1 MMLRKPGEVEALMA
15 EALGTFFLAFIG
27 GGAGILAPAAQGT
40 IIPALAHGFAL
51 FLAISV
57 IGRISG
63 GHVNPAV
70 TLSLASV
77 GRFPWAQVPW
87 YIIAQ
92 FVGAILAAFG
102 VEALYGKNASIAPT
116 IAAGVGGGTAFGAE
130 AIGAAFLV
138 IAVVA
143 AAADPRLNLPNG
155 WAAWVIGI
163 ALAAAI
169 FVVGPITGSTVNPA
183 LGLGPYLVDW
193 IQGTIKNFGWQEFFV
208 YGIAP
213 IVGGVIIAWL
223 YRFIAGTHREA
234 AR

>member
-1 MMLRKPGEVEALMA
+1 MLRKPGEVEALMA

-27 GGAGILAPAAQGT
+27 GGAGILAPPAQGT

-51 FLAISV
+51 FLAVSV
-57 IGRISG
+57 LGRISG
-63 GHVNPAV
+63 AHVNPAV
-70 TLSLASV
+70 TISLASV

-87 YIIAQ
+87 YIVAQ
-92 FVGAILAAFG
+92 FAGAILAAFG
-102 VEALYGKNASIAPT
+102 VTALYGKSASIAPV
-116 IAAGVGGGTAFGAE
+116 IAPGVGGGTAFGAE
-130 AIGAAFLV
+130 AIGATFLV

-169 FVVGPITGSTVNPA
+169 FVVGPITGATVNPA
-183 LGLGPYLVDW
+183 LGLGPYVVDW
-193 IQGTIKNFGWQEFFV
+193 LEGTVKTFGWLEFFV

-213 IVGGVIIAWL
+213 IVGGVVIAGL
-223 YRFIAGTHREA
+223 YRFIAGTHRDT

>member
-1 MMLRKPGEVEALMA
+1 MLRKPGEVEALMA

-27 GGAGILAPAAQGT
+27 GGAGILAPPAQGT
-40 IIPALAHGFAL
+40 LIPAFAHGFAL
-51 FLAISV
+51 FLAVSV
-57 IGRISG
+57 LGRISG
-63 GHVNPAV
+63 AHVNPAV
-70 TLSLASV
+70 TISLASV

-87 YIIAQ
+87 YIVAQ
-92 FVGAILAAFG
+92 FAGAILAAFG
-102 VEALYGKNASIAPT
+102 VTALYGKSASIAPV
-116 IAAGVGGGTAFGAE
+116 IAPGVGGGTAFGAE
-130 AIGAAFLV
+130 AIGATFLV

-169 FVVGPITGSTVNPA
+169 FVVGPITGATVNPA
-183 LGLGPYLVDW
+183 LGLGPYVVDW
-193 IQGTIKNFGWQEFFV
+193 IEGTIKTFGWLEFFV

-213 IVGGVIIAWL
+213 IVGGVVIAGL
-223 YRFIAGTHREA
+223 YRFIAGTHRDT

>member
-1 MMLRKPGEVEALMA
+1 MLRKPGEVEALLA

-57 IGRISG
+57 LGRVSG
-63 GHVNPAV
+63 AHVNPAV

-77 GRFPWAQVPW
+77 GRFLWAQVPV

-92 FVGAILAAFG
+92 FVGAIVAAFG

-130 AIGAAFLV
+130 AIGAMFLV
-138 IAVVA
+138 VAVVA
-143 AAADPRLNLPNG
+143 AAADPRLNLPDG

-183 LGLGPYLVDW
+183 LGLGPYLVNW
-193 IQGTIKNFGWQEFFV
+193 INGTLTDFGWLQFFV

-223 YRFIAGTHREA
+223 YRFIAGTHRETA
-234 AR
+234 S

>member
-1 MMLRKPGEVEALMA
+1 MLRKPGEVEALMA

-40 IIPALAHGFAL
+40 LIPALAHGFAL

-57 IGRISG
+57 VGRISG
-63 GHVNPAV
+63 AHVNPAV
-70 TLSLASV
+70 TISLASV
-77 GRFPWAQVPW
+77 GRFPWVQVPW

-92 FVGAILAAFG
+92 FVGAIVAAFG
-102 VEALYGKNASIAPT
+102 VNALYGKAASIAPV
-116 IAAGVGGGTAFGAE
+116 IAPGVGGGTAFGAE

-183 LGLGPYLVDW
+183 LGLGPYLVNW
-193 IQGTIKNFGWQEFFV
+193 IEGSLRNFGWLEVFV
-208 YGIAP
+208 YGLAP
-213 IVGGVIIAWL
+213 IVGGVIIAAL
-223 YRFIAGTHREA
+223 YRFIAGTHRDA

>member
-1 MMLRKPGEVEALMA
+1 MLRKPGEVEALMA

-27 GGAGILAPAAQGT
+27 GGASILAPATQGT

-51 FLAISV
+51 FLAVSV
-57 IGRISG
+57 LGRISG
-63 GHVNPAV
+63 AHVNPAV
-70 TLSLASV
+70 TISLASV

-87 YIIAQ
+87 YIVAQ
-92 FVGAILAAFG
+92 FAGAILAAFG
-102 VEALYGKNASIAPT
+102 VTALYGKSASIAPV
-116 IAAGVGGGTAFGAE
+116 IAPGVGGGTAFGAE
-130 AIGAAFLV
+130 AIGATFLV

-169 FVVGPITGSTVNPA
+169 FVVGPITGATVNPA

-193 IQGTIKNFGWQEFFV
+193 IEGTIKTFGWLEFFV

-213 IVGGVIIAWL
+213 IVGGVIIAGL
-223 YRFIAGTHREA
+223 YRFIAGTNRDT

>member
-1 MMLRKPGEVEALMA
+1 MLRKPGEVEALMA

-27 GGAGILAPAAQGT
+27 GGAGILAPPAQGT

-51 FLAISV
+51 FLAVSV
-57 IGRISG
+57 LGRISG
-63 GHVNPAV
+63 AHVNPAV
-70 TLSLASV
+70 TISLASV

-92 FVGAILAAFG
+92 FAGAILAAFG
-102 VEALYGKNASIAPT
+102 VEALYGKSASIAPV
-116 IAAGVGGGTAFGAE
+116 IAPGVGGGTAFGAE
-130 AIGAAFLV
+130 AIGATILV

-169 FVVGPITGSTVNPA
+169 FVVGPITGATVNPA
-183 LGLGPYLVDW
+183 LGLGPYVVDW
-193 IQGTIKNFGWQEFFV
+193 IEGTLKDFGWLQFFV

-213 IVGGVIIAWL
+213 IVGGVIIAGL
-223 YRFIAGTHREA
+223 YRFIAGTNRDT

>member
-27 GGAGILAPAAQGT
+27 GGAGILAPAAQGA

-57 IGRISG
+57 LGRVSG
-63 GHVNPAV
+63 AHVNPAV

-92 FVGAILAAFG
+92 FVGAIVAAFG
-102 VEALYGKNASIAPT
+102 VQALYGKNASIAPT

-130 AIGAAFLV
+130 AIGATFLV

-183 LGLGPYLVDW
+183 LGLGPYIVNW
-193 IQGTIKNFGWQEFFV
+193 INGTISNFGWLQFFV

-213 IVGGVIIAWL
+213 IVGGIIIAWL
-223 YRFIAGTHREA
+223 YRFIAGTHRDA

>member
-1 MMLRKPGEVEALMA
+1 MLRKPGEVEALMA

-27 GGAGILAPAAQGT
+27 GGAGILAPPAQGT

-51 FLAISV
+51 FLAVSV
-57 IGRISG
+57 LGRISG
-63 GHVNPAV
+63 AHVNPAV
-70 TLSLASV
+70 TISLASV

-87 YIIAQ
+87 YIVAQ
-92 FVGAILAAFG
+92 FAGAILAAFG
-102 VEALYGKNASIAPT
+102 VTALYGKSASIAPV
-116 IAAGVGGGTAFGAE
+116 IAPGVGGGTAFGAE
-130 AIGAAFLV
+130 AIGATFLV

-169 FVVGPITGSTVNPA
+169 FVVGPITGATVNPA
-183 LGLGPYLVDW
+183 LGLGPYVVDW
-193 IQGTIKNFGWQEFFV
+193 LEGTVKTFGWLEFFV

-213 IVGGVIIAWL
+213 IVGGVVIAGL
-223 YRFIAGTHREA
+223 YRFIAGTNRDT

>member
-1 MMLRKPGEVEALMA
+1 MLRKPGEVEALMA

-57 IGRISG
+57 LGRVSG
-63 GHVNPAV
+63 AHVNPAV
-70 TLSLASV
+70 TISLASV

-92 FVGAILAAFG
+92 FVGAIVAAFG
-102 VEALYGKNASIAPT
+102 VEALYGKSASIAPT

-169 FVVGPITGSTVNPA
+169 FVVGPITGSTV
-183 LGLGPYLVDW
+183 
-193 IQGTIKNFGWQEFFV
+193 
-208 YGIAP
+208 
-213 IVGGVIIAWL
+213 
-223 YRFIAGTHREA
+223 
-234 AR
+234 